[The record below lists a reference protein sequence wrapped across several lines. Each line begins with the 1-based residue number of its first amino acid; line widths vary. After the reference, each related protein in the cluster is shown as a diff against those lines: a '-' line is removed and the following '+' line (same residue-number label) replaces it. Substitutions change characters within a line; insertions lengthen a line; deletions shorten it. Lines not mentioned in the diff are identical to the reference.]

1 MSEIADLMASNDP
14 MATPVMSLG
23 PSPPPPL
30 NTSQDGTSNSN
41 TAALHEKQI
50 EQMSPLANLIPD
62 QKKGGS
68 KSHLSVDQK
77 LSIVVSIC
85 AFIIMIPNV
94 QQLLVSQL
102 PVLTTNTT
110 LHVVVNSALIGI
122 LFLYMKDHISDL
134 L

>member
-23 PSPPPPL
+23 PSPPPPV
-30 NTSQDGTSNSN
+30 NTSQDGASN

-50 EQMSPLANLIPD
+50 EQMSPLANLIPE
-62 QKKGGS
+62 QKKGMS
-68 KSHLSVDQK
+68 KSKLGVDQK
-77 LSIVVSIC
+77 LSIIVSIC
-85 AFIIMIPNV
+85 AFIILIPNV

-110 LHVVVNSALIGI
+110 LHVVANSALIGL
-122 LFLYMKDHISDL
+122 LFMYMKDHISEL